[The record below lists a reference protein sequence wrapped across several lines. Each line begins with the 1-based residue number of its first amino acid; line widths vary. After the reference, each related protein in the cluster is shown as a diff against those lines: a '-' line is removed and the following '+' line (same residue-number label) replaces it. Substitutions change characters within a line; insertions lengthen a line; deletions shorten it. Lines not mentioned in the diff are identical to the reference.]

1 MKESSFPKDSSSPKP
16 KSVVPPTIDSIYSKY
31 KEEPEDSDGHSSS
44 VESGSESTKSAGLQI
59 ANTIMGA
66 GILSIPIVMRYIGIL
81 FGTIFIIFIA
91 IVTIYSVHLLIRCE
105 EITGKSGYSM
115 FGKITMGPFG
125 SFLVKII
132 IIINNFGLCCAYMRI
147 FGETIQT
154 SVSAFANEKSFWV
167 NNWHNYIYIIVCT
180 LIMSIFIFKK
190 SIESLKKIAY
200 LGIISVSLFT
210 ISIFVLFC
218 YKGIFKLFDSNVNS
232 KFFFPNCNL
241 MEAFQSMPTVFL
253 AFTFQFNVFPI
264 YFSLKKKNRKNMI
277 EATKIGV
284 EFCLFIFIIVG
295 IIGFTMYGLR
305 MDNTILK
312 ELNDDMVK
320 YKNTDSFI
328 KFLIIFINIAF
339 IISTLTCFPV
349 SFFSLKENFLN
360 SIIFCKK
367 YCWVSHLENINNNN
381 KNDNENKND
390 KNNNVNKNEDKIV
403 EIVDIN
409 HNSEHQKH
417 VPLKE
422 GNISRITQKIIIIS
436 LYLCISAIT
445 ILIPKLKII
454 FHIVGSTAG
463 NFISFIFPNLFFIR
477 LCHMSKKHENL
488 IIPYFLLIIGFCFL
502 IISLVISI
510 IKTD

>member
-1 MKESSFPKDSSSPKP
+1 MKENNIINEKPEINENPHSESPKI
-16 KSVVPPTIDSIYSKY
+16 KNNSYDSIYSKY
-31 KEEPEDSDGHSSS
+31 KEEPEDSDGHSSIKEEGT
-44 VESGSESTKSAGLQI
+44 ESYKSAGLQI

-66 GILSIPIVMRYIGIL
+66 GILSIPIVMRYLGIL
-81 FGTIFIIFIA
+81 LGLIFIFFIA
-91 IVTIYSVHLLIRCE
+91 IVTIYSVYLLIKCQ

-154 SVSAFANEKSFWV
+154 TFSAFANEKSIWV
-167 NNWHNYIYIIVCT
+167 KNWHNYIYIIICT
-180 LIMSIFIFKK
+180 IIMSVFIFKNN
-190 SIESLKKIAY
+190 IQSLKKVAY
-200 LGIISVSLFT
+200 LGILSISIFT
-210 ISIFVLFC
+210 ISLFILFC
-218 YKGIFKLFDSNVNS
+218 YKGYYKIFSVKS
-232 KFFFPNCNL
+232 KYLLPNCNA

-264 YFSLKKKNRKNMI
+264 YFSLKKRNRNEMI
-277 EATKIGV
+277 KATKYGV
-284 EFCLFIFIIVG
+284 PFCFFIFVIVG
-295 IIGFTMYGLR
+295 ILGFCMYGLK

-312 ELNDDMVK
+312 ELNDDMVN
-320 YKNTDSFI
+320 YKNSDSFI

-339 IISTLTCFPV
+339 VLSTLTCFPV

-367 YCWVSHLENINNNN
+367 YCWVSHLEENNNN
-381 KNDNENKND
+381 KKNIERNIEIGNIQSINQKD
-390 KNNNVNKNEDKIV
+390 NNVPLRKGSISKI
-403 EIVDIN
+403 N
-409 HNSEHQKH
+409 Q
-417 VPLKE
+417 
-422 GNISRITQKIIIIS
+422 RIIIIS
-436 LYLCISAIT
+436 LYLSISTIT

-477 LCHMSKKHENL
+477 LCHMSKKKENL

-510 IKTD
+510 LKTD

>member
-1 MKESSFPKDSSSPKP
+1 MKENNIINEKPEINENSISKDPKIKNQNSFDPM
-16 KSVVPPTIDSIYSKY
+16 YLKY
-31 KEEPEDSDGHSSS
+31 KEEPEDSDGHSHSTEEGT
-44 VESGSESTKSAGLQI
+44 ESYKSAGLQI

-66 GILSIPIVMRYIGIL
+66 GILSIPIVMRYLGIL
-81 FGTIFIIFIA
+81 LGFLFILFIA
-91 IVTIYSVHLLIRCE
+91 IVTIHSVNLLIKCQ

-115 FGKITMGPFG
+115 FGKITMGTFG

-154 SVSAFANEKSFWV
+154 TFSAFADEKSIWV
-167 NNWHNYIYIIVCT
+167 TNWHNFIYIIICT

-190 SIESLKKIAY
+190 NIESLKKVAY
-200 LGIISVSLFT
+200 LGILSISIFT
-210 ISIFVLFC
+210 ISLFILFC
-218 YKGIFKLFDSNVNS
+218 YKGYYKLFTVKS
-232 KFFFPNCNL
+232 KYILPNCNT

-264 YFSLKKKNRKNMI
+264 YFSLKKRNRYEMNKS
-277 EATKIGV
+277 TRYGV
-284 EFCLFIFIIVG
+284 VFCFLIFIIVG
-295 IIGFTMYGLR
+295 ILGFCMYGLK

-312 ELNDDMVK
+312 ELNDDMVY
-320 YKNTDSFI
+320 YKNSDSFI

-339 IISTLTCFPV
+339 VLSTLTCFPV

-360 SIIFCKK
+360 LIIYCKK
-367 YCWVSHLENINNNN
+367 YCCVSHLEDNNNN
-381 KNDNENKND
+381 
-390 KNNNVNKNEDKIV
+390 NNQNIERNI
-403 EIVDIN
+403 EIGDI
-409 HNSEHQKH
+409 QTIQQQDRH
-417 VPLKE
+417 VPLKK
-422 GNISRITQKIIIIS
+422 GSIPKNTQRIIIIA
-436 LYLCISAIT
+436 LYLCISTIT

-477 LCHMSKKHENL
+477 LCHMSKKKDNL
-488 IIPYFLLIIGFCFL
+488 IIPYCLLIIGFCFL

-510 IKTD
+510 LKTD